1 MLFIKNDDFFMKQY
15 MVQAVLSLNEVYQ
28 MYLKKQRK
36 NKIDLEESYW
46 ESLKGQCSSNH
57 NSHTWPEST

>member
-1 MLFIKNDDFFMKQY
+1 MKQY

-36 NKIDLEESYW
+36 NKIDLEESY
-46 ESLKGQCSSNH
+46 
-57 NSHTWPEST
+57 

>member
-46 ESLKGQCSSNH
+46 ESLKGQCGSNH